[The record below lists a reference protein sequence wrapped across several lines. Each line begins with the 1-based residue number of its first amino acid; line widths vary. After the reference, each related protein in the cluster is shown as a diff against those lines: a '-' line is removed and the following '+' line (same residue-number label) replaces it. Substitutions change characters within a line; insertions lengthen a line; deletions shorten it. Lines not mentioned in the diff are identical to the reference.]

1 MWLLSQMADAFLNE
15 DAAGAQELLALT
27 MVTLEQVAQDSGK
40 WEVGWILS
48 LQEDPPPGVFQ
59 ARPITTN
66 PRLRAFAPLCPPEW
80 ATTALSYVKEVDLIN
95 SRRQEALPG
104 KKNQPGKEQDDQA
117 GPKKKPARYPKKPK
131 QGGDTSSQ

>member
-59 ARPITTN
+59 ARPIATN

-104 KKNQPGKEQDDQA
+104 KKNLPGKEQDDQA